1 MSSGQTLLALGA
13 VALLMYIVLNVNRV
27 YVSAATENIN
37 NQRNFDAI
45 NYSQTLNDLIYAHT
59 GDYAAIDSLFGNLNN
74 VNSAATRLQYVSS
87 IGDTLYATI
96 IFGAEK
102 VTAAGATGR
111 VGVIR
116 VYTNENGTFERLV
129 ESRATLIDIGE

>member
-45 NYSQTLNDLIYAHT
+45 NYSQTLNDLIYAHS
-59 GDYAAIDSLFGNLNN
+59 GDYAAIDSLFGSFNN
-74 VNSAATRLQYVSS
+74 VNSQASRLTYVST
-87 IGDTLYATI
+87 IGDSLFATI
-96 IFGAEK
+96 VFGAEK
-102 VTAAGATGR
+102 VTAAGAIGR

-116 VYTNENGTFERLV
+116 VFTNENGTFEQLV
-129 ESRATLIDIGE
+129 ESRATLINIGE